1 MLPLVTVTLPTMYIH
16 KIFHLR
22 QPLNEA
28 RERLRA
34 PGTWGGSDDDVSVH
48 CANKNGYLKFS
59 SREGAPISADIVE
72 LPGEEEDRILFRS
85 VCGEVE
91 LAGMIELFPIRP
103 NLTEAVLTVEYD
115 APAGVQSIIERVTI
129 GLDQFLNRQ
138 LAKIERA
145 RAGAELCA

>member
-1 MLPLVTVTLPTMYIH
+1 MFIH

-28 RERLRA
+28 RARLRA
-34 PGTWGGSDDDVSVH
+34 PGTWDGADTAVSVH
-48 CANKNGYLKFS
+48 CADASGHLAFS
-59 SREGAPISADIVE
+59 SREGTPISADIVE
-72 LPGEEEDRILFRS
+72 VPGEEEDRILFRS

-91 LAGMIELFPIRP
+91 VAGIIELFPIRP
-103 NLTEAVLTVEYD
+103 NLTEAVLTMEYD
-115 APAGVQSIIERVTI
+115 APSGVQSVIERITV